1 MLSLAKLAAGG
12 EGFYVEQARGR
23 VQHRDSVAS
32 GVEDDY
38 LAGPEAAGCP
48 DPCDRKVVG

>member
-1 MLSLAKLAAGG
+1 MAKLAAGG
-12 EGFYVEQARGR
+12 QRYYIKQARGR

-32 GVEDDY
+32 AVDDYY

-48 DPCDRKVVG
+48 DSCDRKVVG